1 VLNVV
6 AGVGKMKLD
15 DVTRGVIP
23 FMIAEFAVMFLMVLF
38 PQLVTV
44 PAKWFT
50 G

>member
-1 VLNVV
+1 
-6 AGVGKMKLD
+6 M
-15 DVTRGVIP
+15 P
-23 FMIAEFAVMFLMVLF
+23 FMLAEFAIMFVMVLF

>member
-1 VLNVV
+1 VLNTV
-6 AGVGKMKLD
+6 AGVGRMKLD
-15 DVTRGVIP
+15 DVTRGVLP
-23 FMIAEFAVMFLMVLF
+23 FMLAEFAIMFVMVLF

>member
-1 VLNVV
+1 M
-6 AGVGKMKLD
+6 KMD
-15 DVTRGVIP
+15 QVTRGVMP
-23 FMIAEFAVMFLMVLF
+23 FMLAEFLIMFLMVLF